1 MNYCDFSDR
10 DLLERCLSPQR
21 DEAAWNEF
29 VRRFRPIIAGV
40 VFNCLNR
47 WKKPHKDLI
56 DDRVHESFLKLLA
69 GDYRALRN
77 FEFRHDNS
85 LRGYLKVIA
94 SNVVQDFRRRDH
106 EEEEEALEGDADS
119 PEIADTGD
127 FAGQTETRL
136 LLQQMDAFLQSH
148 VPEPE
153 RTIFWMHRRQGYS
166 AREISEIREFGLK
179 LKEVEYV
186 IWKLTRMLMEEFGK
200 GDLGGADRESP
211 ESISGG
217 DGSDS

>member
-21 DEAAWNEF
+21 DEAAWSEF

-56 DDRVHESFLKLLA
+56 DDRVHESFIKLLA

-106 EEEEEALEGDADS
+106 EEEEEALEGDGDS
-119 PEIADTGD
+119 PEIADAGD

-136 LLQQMDAFLQSH
+136 LLRQMDDFLQAQ
-148 VPEPE
+148 VPENE
-153 RTIFWMHRRQGYS
+153 RAIFWMHRRQGYS

-186 IWKLTRMLMEEFGK
+186 IWKLTRLLMDEFGK
-200 GDLGGADRESP
+200 GGRGSAEVP
-211 ESISGG
+211 SGG
-217 DGSDS
+217 DA